1 MPLLNAHLEETS
13 APGEVR
19 AALERVAASEA
30 FRGSPQLVAFLRYVV
45 EATLRGEQDR
55 IKGYTIAVE
64 ALGRGDDFDP
74 QDDPIVRVE
83 ATRLRR
89 AIHRYY
95 ENGGRDDAV
104 QIDLPLGSYVPV
116 FRRAA
121 LRPAPVVRLER
132 AGGQRASRARWSHI
146 GLLLLGAG
154 IYAALDFV
162 FDFTPGPR
170 PVPLFL
176 ATQSRA
182 AAALRASATP
192 AVFVGPFY
200 ATARSGTKPETDA
213 LRGKLRDALARFDE
227 LQVIAGAPG
236 DARGAFDP
244 QGPSRYVLTATVESE
259 AADEAHLRL
268 RLTETDGQVVYAHTF
283 AGVQHDE
290 DAIAREVSVALAQP
304 YGVIQAHERAKDF
317 GAGAETQYRC
327 LLEAHEYWR
336 NYDAPQYRRARDC
349 LERMTEASPGF
360 ALGHA
365 ALAAMLVAEYR
376 GADVRAGSAPVL
388 QRALAA
394 ARRAVEL
401 KPASAR
407 AHQALADVQFARG
420 DYPLALEAAERAA
433 ALNPYDPNILASYGG
448 MLLSLGEQERGA
460 GLIREAASALTV
472 RPVWHDALLFLA
484 AYLAGDT
491 AGAARYAALIAS
503 DTYPPGLIA
512 RALAAAQRGDA
523 EAARQLLDRLAAVR
537 PGWRKDPRAEL
548 ARYFPADA
556 IVNRIERDIAQ
567 IEAIAGQ

>member
-1 MPLLNAHLEETS
+1 MPRLNAHLDEPP
-13 APGEVR
+13 APDEVR
-19 AALERVAASEA
+19 AALDHVAASEA

-74 QDDPIVRVE
+74 QNDPIVRVE

-89 AIHRYY
+89 ALHRYY

-121 LRPAPVVRLER
+121 LRPAPVVRLEH
-132 AGGQRASRARWSHI
+132 AGRQRASRMHWSHVA
-146 GLLLLGAG
+146 LLLLGAG
-154 IYAALDFV
+154 IYAALDF
-162 FDFTPGPR
+162 TPSPR
-170 PVPLFL
+170 PVPLFQ
-176 ATQSRA
+176 AAQSRA
-182 AAALRASATP
+182 ATALHGPATP
-192 AVFVGPFY
+192 VVFVGTFY
-200 ATARSGTKPETDA
+200 ATGKRVTKPETDA

-244 QGPSRYVLTATVESE
+244 QGPGQYVLTATLESE

-268 RLTETDGQVVYAHTF
+268 RLTESDGQVVYAHTF

-290 DAIAREVSVALAQP
+290 DAIAREVSAALAQP

-327 LLEAHEYWR
+327 LLEAYEYWR
-336 NYDAPQYRRARDC
+336 NYDAQQYRRARDC
-349 LERMTEASPGF
+349 LERMTEANPGF

-365 ALAAMLVAEYR
+365 ALAAILVAEYQ
-376 GADVRAGSAPVL
+376 GADAQAGSPPAL

-401 KPASAR
+401 KPASPR
-407 AHQALADVQFARG
+407 AHQALSDVQFARG
-420 DYPLALEAAERAA
+420 DYPLALEAAERAL

-448 MLLSLGEQERGA
+448 MLLALGDEERGA
-460 GLIREAASALTV
+460 RMIRQAASTLTV
-472 RPVWHDALLFLA
+472 RPVWHDVLLFLT
-484 AYLAGDT
+484 AYLAGDA

-503 DTYPPGLIA
+503 DTYPPGLLA

-523 EAARQLLDRLAAVR
+523 EAARQSLDRLAALR

-548 ARYFPADA
+548 ARYFPAGS
-556 IVNRIERDIAQ
+556 IVSRIARDVAQ
-567 IEAIAGQ
+567 IEAVAGQ

>member
-1 MPLLNAHLEETS
+1 MPLLNAHLEEPS

-19 AALERVAASEA
+19 AALDRVAASEA

-116 FRRAA
+116 FRRVA

-132 AGGQRASRARWSHI
+132 GRQRASRAHWSHV

-154 IYAALDFV
+154 IYAALDFA

-182 AAALRASATP
+182 ATALRASATP
-192 AVFVGPFY
+192 VVFVGTFY

-244 QGPSRYVLTATVESE
+244 EGPSQYVLTATLESE
-259 AADEAHLRL
+259 AAEEAHLRL

-290 DAIAREVSVALAQP
+290 DAIVREVSAALAQP
-304 YGVIQAHERAKDF
+304 YGVIQAHERGKDF

-327 LLEAHEYWR
+327 LLEAYEYWR
-336 NYDAPQYRRARDC
+336 NYDPPQYRRARDC
-349 LERMTEASPGF
+349 LERVTEANPGF

-365 ALAAMLVAEYR
+365 ALAAILLEEYR
-376 GADVRAGSAPVL
+376 GAEARAGSPPVL
-388 QRALAA
+388 QRALLA

-407 AHQALADVQFARG
+407 AHQALGDVQFARG
-420 DYPLALEAAERAA
+420 DYPLALEAAERAVT
-433 ALNPYDPNILASYGG
+433 LNPYDPNILAGYGG

-460 GLIREAASALTV
+460 RMIREAASALTV

-503 DTYPPGLIA
+503 DTYPPGLLA

-523 EAARQLLDRLAAVR
+523 DAARQLLDRLAGAR

-548 ARYFPADA
+548 ARYFPADS